1 VSAAKI
7 TVYGV
12 TRSRTLRVLWML
24 EELGLPY
31 EHVKT
36 NFATGDTRSPEYL
49 AINPNG
55 HVPALRDGDTTLCES
70 MAINLYLARKYDKGL
85 WPRTVEDEGRTFQ
98 WSLWVMTEAEEP
110 LLTALFQ
117 RRLLPEGQR
126 DAAKADDAIRR
137 FAKPLG
143 VLDRALA
150 GREYLL
156 GSGFSVADLN
166 VASVLAWT
174 GLAQIDLSAA
184 PRAQAWL
191 TRCFARP
198 AFERAQR
205 A

>member
-1 VSAAKI
+1 VFHQHEEQRLPQQGEVAGRRRLRSVRQGGRGDGRGEEDRGRQDHHQGPAPERAGRAGDDQVRQGRRVSAAKI

-98 WSLWVMTEAEEP
+98 WSLWVMTE
-110 LLTALFQ
+110 
-117 RRLLPEGQR
+117 
-126 DAAKADDAIRR
+126 
-137 FAKPLG
+137 
-143 VLDRALA
+143 
-150 GREYLL
+150 
-156 GSGFSVADLN
+156 
-166 VASVLAWT
+166 
-174 GLAQIDLSAA
+174 
-184 PRAQAWL
+184 
-191 TRCFARP
+191 
-198 AFERAQR
+198 
-205 A
+205 